1 MEEGSKE
8 EGRKEERRK
17 EEEGEE
23 REEGKKEE
31 EVPCVCSSLPLDFLP
46 QLGPVSF
53 L

>member
-17 EEEGEE
+17 EEEGEG

-31 EVPCVCSSLPLDFLP
+31 EVPCVCSPLPLDFLP
-46 QLGPVSF
+46 QLVPVSF

>member
-8 EGRKEERRK
+8 EGRKERRK

-23 REEGKKEE
+23 REEGNKEE

-46 QLGPVSF
+46 QLGSVSF